1 MEIESLETLYEE
13 YLKELRI
20 KKERT
25 KENGKPETKRT
36 IEKGRRKE
44 KTN

>member
-25 KENGKPETKRT
+25 KENGKSETKRT